1 MYVSFKLQQLLSEM
15 DIALY
20 NCKVCK
26 AVDVLILDPCV
37 FGLVHQ
43 NELIIRIYLVH
54 AIKSGHNYVQVGIN
68 NFQVF
73 FNKKQLN
80 FLRQNGDA

>member
-1 MYVSFKLQQLLSEM
+1 M

-26 AVDVLILDPCV
+26 RVDVLILDPCV

-43 NELIIRIYLVH
+43 NELIIRIYLVD
-54 AIKSGHNYVQVGIN
+54 AIMSGHNYVQVSIKL
-68 NFQVF
+68 F
-73 FNKKQLN
+73 
-80 FLRQNGDA
+80 